1 MVDLG
6 RVGVWTWAFDRLPW
20 PAVADAVAEMEDLG
34 FGTIWFGEAAGR
46 DAPTQSAL
54 LLAATRRIAVSPGI
68 ANIYRHDPVELVQA
82 ERTLAEAFPGRFQ
95 LGLGV
100 GAPRIAEQL
109 GKKWGP
115 PIETMRGFLDA
126 MDATELT
133 GPAPA
138 QPAPRVLAALG
149 PKMLE
154 LAAERTRGAH
164 PFFVPVEH
172 TAFARSVIGPDAL
185 LAAHVNVVLHDDPAE
200 ARAIARAAVAPW
212 VAFADVVPSRWAQI
226 RKLTGMTQ
234 DDLADGG
241 SDRLVDSLM
250 AFGDEAAIAERVR
263 QQFAAGA
270 DHVCISVAGPDPA
283 PPLGMDVLR
292 RLAPALG

>member
-6 RVGVWTWAFDRLPW
+6 RVGVWTWAFDQLPW
-20 PAVADAVAEMEDLG
+20 PAVADAVAEIEELG
-34 FGTIWFGEAAGR
+34 YGTIWFGEAAGR
-46 DAPTQSAL
+46 DAPTQAAL

-68 ANIYRHDPVELVQA
+68 ANIYRHDPVELAQA

-100 GAPRIAEQL
+100 GAPRIAEQI

-115 PIETMRGFLDA
+115 PIETMRAFLDA

-138 QPAPRVLAALG
+138 QAAPRVLAALG

-154 LAAERTRGAH
+154 LAAGRTRGAH

-185 LAAHVNVVLHDDPAE
+185 LAAHVNVVLHEDPVE
-200 ARAIARAAVAPW
+200 AKAIARAVMAPW
-212 VAFADVVPSRWAQI
+212 VEYAGVVPSRWTQI
-226 RKLTGMTQ
+226 RRLTGMT
-234 DDLADGG
+234 DADLADGG
-241 SDRLVDSLM
+241 SDRLVEALI
-250 AFGDEAAIAERVR
+250 AFGGESAIAERVR

-270 DHVCISVAGPDPA
+270 DHVCISVAGDGPT

-292 RLAPALG
+292 RLAPALL